1 MKLSAQISK
10 SLRFFKKIIR
20 ATKIKTPIAPK
31 KATIITNNSNDNNA
45 MEAKVFLNTRLT
57 GLTITLL

>member
-1 MKLSAQISK
+1 MKLSAHISK

-20 ATKIKTPIAPK
+20 ATKMKSPIAPK
-31 KATIITNNSNDNNA
+31 NATTITSSSKDNNA